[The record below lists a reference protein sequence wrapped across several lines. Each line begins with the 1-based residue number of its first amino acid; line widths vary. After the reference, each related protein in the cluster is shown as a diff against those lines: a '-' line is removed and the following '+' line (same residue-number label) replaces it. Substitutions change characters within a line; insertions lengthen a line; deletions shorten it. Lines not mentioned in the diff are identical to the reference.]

1 MKKRGV
7 IVSSGIALLAILG
20 LGMVFVANASP
31 YVTIPQLSESQGK
44 EVHVSGTMDH
54 ASLRQNLSKGEATF
68 KITDQGHDLNVL
80 YRGKPQP
87 NLANATTVVVI
98 GKMEGDQFVA
108 HDMLLKCP
116 SKYESTKSPLGTK
129 DSSGYGS

>member
-7 IVSSGIALLAILG
+7 IVSSGIALLAVLG

-44 EVHVSGTMDH
+44 VVHVSGTMDH

>member
-1 MKKRGV
+1 
-7 IVSSGIALLAILG
+7 
-20 LGMVFVANASP
+20 MVFVANASP
-31 YVTIPQLSESQGK
+31 YVTIPQLPDSQGK
-44 EVHVSGTMDH
+44 TVHVSGTMDH
-54 ASLRQNLSKGEATF
+54 ASLKQNLSKGEARF
-68 KITDQGHDLNVL
+68 RITDQGHDLKVL